1 MLYDKVLTD
10 IKDAM
15 KLKEK
20 DKKDVLKQVQ
30 IKVQAY
36 VKESKVEVTDEVVIN
51 SINKELK
58 QLNQTKDSLKGKES
72 SDLYVSTETKISILK
87 GYLPEQLSEDECM
100 SEVQKILSD
109 IAEDLPKGAKIGNVM
124 KALKGKADNS
134 LIKKCVDKCLM

>member
-1 MLYDKVLTD
+1 MLYDKLQSD
-10 IKDAM
+10 IKESM
-15 KLKEK
+15 KLKDK

-30 IKVQAY
+30 IKAQAY
-36 VKESKVEVTDEVVIN
+36 SKENKTDITDEIVLD

-58 QLNQTKDSLKGKES
+58 QLNQAKDSLKGRED
-72 SDLYVSTETKISILK
+72 SDLYISTEIKISILQ
-87 GYLPEQLSEDECM
+87 GYLPKQLSEDECM